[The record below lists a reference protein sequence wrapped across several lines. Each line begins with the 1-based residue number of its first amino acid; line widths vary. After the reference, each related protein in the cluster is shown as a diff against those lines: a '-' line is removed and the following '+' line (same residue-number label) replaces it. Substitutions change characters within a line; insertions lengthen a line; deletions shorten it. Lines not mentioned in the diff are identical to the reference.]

1 MRRSWL
7 RPNSLRL
14 PLGSVAAADPNF
26 LWEAFVSGTL
36 SDLSRKLAQNAEG
49 VCRYYLAA
57 GSRIGRYWIVGDTL
71 GSPGR
76 SLYVRLNGGEYGKGA
91 AGKWTDAATGEHG
104 DLLDLIGINQGHRSL
119 NQTLDEARLF
129 LSLPKATSEFDPNE
143 PRAPAGSRK
152 AARRLFAASRPI
164 AGTLAE
170 AYLRKRGITGARD
183 LPWLRFHPRCW
194 YRPDPDDA
202 PGTADSFPAL
212 IAAVTDNDG
221 TITGVHRTWLNAATC
236 EKADIATPRRAMG
249 DLLGHGVRFGM
260 AGPIM
265 AAGEGLET
273 LLSLRMPM
281 PALPTIAC
289 LSAAHLAALAWPKAL
304 RRLYVVRDA
313 DGAGTSAW
321 STLRERGTSN
331 GIEILPLV
339 PPTGADFNDAL
350 RALGRE
356 QLAVGLAPQLVRDDV
371 DRFLIPAI

>member
-1 MRRSWL
+1 M
-7 RPNSLRL
+7 
-14 PLGSVAAADPNF
+14 
-26 LWEAFVSGTL
+26 SGTV

-49 VCRYYLAA
+49 VCRHYLAA
-57 GSRIGRYWIVGDTL
+57 GSRIGRYWIVGDAK

-76 SLYVRLNGGEYGKGA
+76 SLYVRLKGGDRGKGA

-104 DLLDLIGINQGHRSL
+104 DLIDLISLNQGHRSL
-119 NQTLDEARLF
+119 AETLDEARLF
-129 LSLPKATSEFDPNE
+129 LSLPKPTSDFDPNE

-152 AARRLFAASRPI
+152 AARRLFAASKPI

-170 AYLRKRGITGARD
+170 TYLRGRGITGARG

-194 YRPDPDDA
+194 YRPNADDA
-202 PGTADSFPAL
+202 PGTPLSFPAL
-212 IAAVTDNDG
+212 IAAATGDDG
-221 TITGVHRTWLNAATC
+221 TITGVHRTWLDPATG
-236 EKADIATPRRAMG
+236 EKAEIATPRRAMG

-260 AGPIM
+260 AGSVM

-273 LLSLRMPM
+273 ILSLKMPM

-289 LSAAHLAALAWPKAL
+289 LSSAHLAALDWPKPL

-321 STLRERGTSN
+321 TTLCERGTAD
-331 GIEILPLV
+331 GIDILPLV

-350 RALGRE
+350 CELGRE
-356 QLAVGLAPQLVRDDV
+356 ALAAQIAPQLTPEDADH
-371 DRFLIPAI
+371 FLMPTM